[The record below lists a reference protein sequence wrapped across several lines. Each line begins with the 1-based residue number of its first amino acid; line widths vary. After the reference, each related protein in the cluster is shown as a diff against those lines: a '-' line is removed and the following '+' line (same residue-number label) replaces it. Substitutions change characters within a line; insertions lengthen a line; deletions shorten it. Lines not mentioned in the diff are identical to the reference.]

1 MDITQNIKKLALKN
15 LHNLKACPERM
26 KSSIMDLKKL
36 IITNSL
42 LFSPNKKELEISS
55 QSPKILSRLYA
66 NIFQNVLQKLI
77 KIFAIQVK
85 RVKINKLHQ
94 LQ

>member
-1 MDITQNIKKLALKN
+1 MDITQNIKKLVLKN

-55 QSPKILSRLYA
+55 QSPKILSHLYA
-66 NIFQNVLQKLI
+66 NIF
-77 KIFAIQVK
+77 
-85 RVKINKLHQ
+85 
-94 LQ
+94 